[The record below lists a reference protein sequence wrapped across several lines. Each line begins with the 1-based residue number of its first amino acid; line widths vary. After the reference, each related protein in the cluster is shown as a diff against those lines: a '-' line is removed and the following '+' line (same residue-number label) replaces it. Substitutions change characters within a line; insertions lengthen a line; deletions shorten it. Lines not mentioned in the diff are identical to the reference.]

1 MQPSRDIARLLEIM
15 SALRH
20 PVNGCPWDIKQN
32 FASIVPYTLEEA
44 YEVADAV
51 ERGDFVD
58 LKDELGDLLLQ
69 VVFHA
74 QMAQE
79 AGHFEFGDVVAAITA
94 KMIRRHPHIF
104 GSKRDLTPEQVK
116 ALWGEVKAQEKRLR
130 RIERASAGQLTETRH
145 SALDGVPVPMSA
157 LTRALKLQEKAGSVG
172 FDWNDPR
179 EVLAKMREELDE
191 IEDALNT
198 GTQQDIAGEIG
209 DMMFAVTNL
218 ARHLK
223 IDPEAALRLT
233 NAKFTRRFHFI
244 EDELAKVGRKPE
256 GATLEELEA
265 LWTAAKTQ
273 EKQSRENE
281 PKRE

>member
-1 MQPSRDIARLLEIM
+1 MHPSRDISHLLEIM
-15 SALRH
+15 SQLRN
-20 PVNGCPWDIKQN
+20 PLSGCPWDIKQD
-32 FASIVPYTLEEA
+32 FASIIPYTLEEA

-74 QMAQE
+74 QLARE
-79 AGHFEFGDVVAAITA
+79 EGLFEFGDVVNAITS

-104 GSKRDLTPEQVK
+104 GKRRDLTPDQVR
-116 ALWGEVKAQEKRLR
+116 ALWTEIKSNEKGLRLQEHAAAGKPVDQ
-130 RIERASAGQLTETRH
+130 RI
-145 SALDGVPVPMSA
+145 SALDGVPTPLPA
-157 LTRALKLQEKAGSVG
+157 LGRAVKLQEKAGIVG

-179 EVLAKMREELDE
+179 EVLHKMREELDE
-191 IEDALNT
+191 IEQALEGGDT
-198 GTQQDIAGEIG
+198 DEIAGEIG
-209 DMMFAVTNL
+209 DMLFAVANL

-244 EDELAKVGRKPE
+244 EDQLALTNRKPQ
-256 GATLEELEA
+256 GAALEELEA
-265 LWTAAKTQ
+265 LWQAAKAG
-273 EKQSRENE
+273 ERIK
-281 PKRE
+281 

>member
-1 MQPSRDIARLLEIM
+1 MHPSRDISRLLEIM
-15 SALRH
+15 SRLRN
-20 PVNGCPWDIKQN
+20 PVNGCPWDIKQD
-32 FASIVPYTLEEA
+32 FASIIPYTLEEA

-79 AGHFEFGDVVAAITA
+79 AGLFEFGDVVGAITS

-104 GSKRDLTPEQVK
+104 GNKRDLTPDQVK
-116 ALWGEVKAQEKRLR
+116 ALWGEIKAEEKALRLK
-130 RIERASAGQLTETRH
+130 ERVAAGTSVEHRV
-145 SALDGVPVPMSA
+145 SALDGVPTPLPA
-157 LTRALKLQEKAGSVG
+157 LGRAVKLQEKAGNVG

-179 EVLAKMREELDE
+179 EVLHKMREEIDE
-191 IEDALNT
+191 IEQALEGGDT
-198 GTQQDIAGEIG
+198 REIAGEIG
-209 DMMFAVTNL
+209 DMLFAIANL

-244 EDELAKVGRKPE
+244 EDQLAMNDRKPE

-265 LWTAAKTQ
+265 LWQAAKAT
-273 EKQSRENE
+273 ERVK
-281 PKRE
+281 

>member
-223 IDPEAALRLT
+223 IDPETALRLT

-273 EKQSRENE
+273 EKQSLENE
-281 PKRE
+281 PKRD

>member
-1 MQPSRDIARLLEIM
+1 MHPSCDISRLLEIM
-15 SALRH
+15 SRLRN
-20 PVNGCPWDIKQN
+20 PVGGCPWDIKQD
-32 FASIVPYTLEEA
+32 FASIIPYTLEEA

-79 AGHFEFGDVVAAITA
+79 AGLFEFGDVVEAITS

-104 GSKRDLTPEQVK
+104 GNKRDLTPDQVK
-116 ALWGEVKAQEKRLR
+116 ALWGEIKAEEKTLRLK
-130 RIERASAGQLTETRH
+130 ERMAAGRPVEHRV
-145 SALDGVPVPMSA
+145 SALDGVPIPLPA
-157 LTRALKLQEKAGSVG
+157 LGRAVKLQEKAGTVG

-179 EVLAKMREELDE
+179 EVLHKMREEIDE
-191 IEDALNT
+191 IEQALEGGDT
-198 GTQQDIAGEIG
+198 REIAGEIG
-209 DMMFAVTNL
+209 DMLFAIANL

-244 EDELAKVGRKPE
+244 EDQLAVNDRQPE

-265 LWTAAKTQ
+265 LWQAAKAT
-273 EKQSRENE
+273 ELAK
-281 PKRE
+281 

>member
-1 MQPSRDIARLLEIM
+1 MHPSRDISRLLEIM
-15 SALRH
+15 SRLRN
-20 PVNGCPWDIKQN
+20 PVSGCPWDIKQD
-32 FASIVPYTLEEA
+32 FASIIPYTLEEA

-79 AGHFEFGDVVAAITA
+79 AGLFEFGDVVGAITS

-104 GSKRDLTPEQVK
+104 GNKRDLTPDQVK
-116 ALWGEVKAQEKRLR
+116 ALWGEIKAEEKTLRLK
-130 RIERASAGQLTETRH
+130 ERAAAGKPVEHRV
-145 SALDGVPVPMSA
+145 SALDGVPTPLPA
-157 LTRALKLQEKAGSVG
+157 LGRAVKLQEKAGKVG
-172 FDWNDPR
+172 FDWNDAR
-179 EVLAKMREELDE
+179 EVLHKMREEIDE
-191 IEDALNT
+191 IEQALEGGDT
-198 GTQQDIAGEIG
+198 REIAGEIG
-209 DMMFAVTNL
+209 DMLFAIANL

-244 EDELAKVGRKPE
+244 EDQLAMNDRRPE
-256 GATLEELEA
+256 GASLEELEA
-265 LWTAAKTQ
+265 LWQAAKAT
-273 EKQSRENE
+273 ERVK
-281 PKRE
+281 

>member
-1 MQPSRDIARLLEIM
+1 MHPSCDISRLLEIM
-15 SALRH
+15 SRLRN
-20 PVNGCPWDIKQN
+20 PVGGCPWDIKQD
-32 FASIVPYTLEEA
+32 FASIIPYTLEEA

-79 AGHFEFGDVVAAITA
+79 AGLFEFGDVVEAITS

-104 GSKRDLTPEQVK
+104 GNKRDLTPDQVK
-116 ALWGEVKAQEKRLR
+116 ALWGEIKAEEKTLRLK
-130 RIERASAGQLTETRH
+130 ERAAAGKPVEDRV
-145 SALDGVPVPMSA
+145 SALDGVPTPLPA
-157 LTRALKLQEKAGSVG
+157 LGRAVKLQEKAGTVG

-179 EVLAKMREELDE
+179 EVLHKMREEIDE
-191 IEDALNT
+191 IEQALEGGDT
-198 GTQQDIAGEIG
+198 REIAGEIG
-209 DMMFAVTNL
+209 DMLFAIANL

-244 EDELAKVGRKPE
+244 EDQLAVNDRQPE

-265 LWTAAKTQ
+265 LWQAAKAT
-273 EKQSRENE
+273 ELAK
-281 PKRE
+281 

>member
-116 ALWGEVKAQEKRLR
+116 ALWGEIKAEEKRLR
-130 RIERASAGQLTETRH
+130 RIERASAGLTETRH
-145 SALDGVPVPMSA
+145 SALDGVPLPMSA
-157 LTRALKLQEKAGSVG
+157 LTRALKLQEKAASVG

-223 IDPEAALRLT
+223 IDPETALRLT

-244 EDELAKVGRKPE
+244 EDELAKVGRKPQS
-256 GATLEELEA
+256 ATLEELEA

>member
-1 MQPSRDIARLLEIM
+1 MHPSRDISRLLEIM
-15 SALRH
+15 SQLRN
-20 PVNGCPWDIKQN
+20 PVGGCPWDIKQD
-32 FASIVPYTLEEA
+32 FASIIPYTLEEA

-51 ERGDFVD
+51 ERGDFAD

-79 AGHFEFGDVVAAITA
+79 AGLFEFGDVVDAITS

-104 GSKRDLTPEQVK
+104 GNKRDLTPEQVK
-116 ALWGEVKAQEKRLR
+116 ALWGEIKAEEKLLRLKEHTAAGTFIEQ
-130 RIERASAGQLTETRH
+130 RI
-145 SALDGVPVPMSA
+145 SALDGVPVPLPA
-157 LTRALKLQEKAGSVG
+157 LGRAVKLQEKAARVG

-179 EVLAKMREELDE
+179 EVLHKMREEIDE
-191 IEDALNT
+191 IEQALE
-198 GTQQDIAGEIG
+198 GGDTQEIAGEIG
-209 DMMFAVTNL
+209 DMLFAIANL

-244 EDELAKVGRKPE
+244 EDKLALNDRKPE
-256 GATLEELEA
+256 GATLDELEA
-265 LWTAAKTQ
+265 LWQGAKAKERQ
-273 EKQSRENE
+273 NHSSE
-281 PKRE
+281 